1 MYTYKMTTETPTF
14 DPKLEPLLTDDRVA
28 LFPIKYA
35 DIWDMYQKSK
45 ASFWV
50 PEEIDLST
58 DINDFE
64 QMEND
69 EQHFILMVLAFFA
82 NSDWIV
88 NENLDN
94 DFTNQVQVPEL
105 KMLWHYAAMMEDIHS
120 HTYQNLIMS
129 LVKDTTKQ
137 QQLLQSSLEVT
148 SIKAKADWAR
158 KWIKDGTWV
167 QRLLAFSIVE
177 GIFFSAS
184 FCAIF
189 WIKKKGLMRGLA
201 ASNALISRDEGMHRD
216 TAIMLYQNHVIQK
229 LPKETVIEMIKDAVQ
244 VEKVFVDESL
254 PYALIGMN
262 KELMNQYVRFVADHL
277 AKELIGEVI
286 FHADNPFSWMSLLS
300 MEAKTNFFEA
310 RVTQYS
316 RAAVSATDS
325 KENTICFDADF

>member
-1 MYTYKMTTETPTF
+1 
-14 DPKLEPLLTDDRVA
+14 
-28 LFPIKYA
+28 
-35 DIWDMYQKSK
+35 
-45 ASFWV
+45 
-50 PEEIDLST
+50 
-58 DINDFE
+58 
-64 QMEND
+64 
-69 EQHFILMVLAFFA
+69 
-82 NSDWIV
+82 
-88 NENLDN
+88 
-94 DFTNQVQVPEL
+94 
-105 KMLWHYAAMMEDIHS
+105 
-120 HTYQNLIMS
+120 
-129 LVKDTTKQ
+129 
-137 QQLLQSSLEVT
+137 
-148 SIKAKADWAR
+148 
-158 KWIKDGTWV
+158 
-167 QRLLAFSIVE
+167 
-177 GIFFSAS
+177 
-184 FCAIF
+184 
-189 WIKKKGLMRGLA
+189 MRGLA